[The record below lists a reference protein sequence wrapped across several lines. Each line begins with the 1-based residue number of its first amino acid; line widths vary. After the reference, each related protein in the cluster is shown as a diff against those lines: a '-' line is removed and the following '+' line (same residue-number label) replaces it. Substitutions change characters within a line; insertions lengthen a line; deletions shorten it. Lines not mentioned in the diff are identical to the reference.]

1 MRLSTSTMQNQ
12 TARNQITVG
21 ADPEFVFIFRNNG
34 EPASAINLLGQS
46 EIVIGNNPTSILG
59 WDGHSTTG
67 ELRPG
72 YSNSPD
78 QVVNNIHALFNQLP
92 VRISQFSNR
101 YQIFAGSGVLGNATG
116 GHIHIGGY
124 QPTLGTEGRASISQL
139 LDTFLL
145 PVALAISEPEPVLAR
160 LRLGYGSWN
169 EYRSQNWGVEY
180 RSLPSWLYHPMTA
193 MFFLGTAH
201 KLATEL
207 VAHSVDYDTLVSFG
221 SSPHH
226 MITPRITGQQVAT
239 ILKSLRKRASLS
251 LDILETLPNG
261 DDSNWLNSIQFV
273 RNMISDGLSW
283 DKTDIFPNWTD
294 TPLVVSLRPIRA
306 VIHTAYQVDS
316 VYLIQ
321 EYMTPESLS
330 TAPSYV
336 LPEVVT
342 DDITPAEDDE
352 NNYCS
357 ACGTEHDIDESCPVV
372 DWYCEGCRDYHL
384 LDESCPRHVDAQANT
399 DEVLP

>member
-21 ADPEFVFIFRNNG
+21 ADPEFVFISRRSG
-34 EPASAINLLGQS
+34 EPVSAVNLLRSS
-46 EIVIGNNPTSILG
+46 EIVIGNNPQSILG
-59 WDGHSTTG
+59 WDGHSSTG

-72 YSNSPD
+72 YSNNPA

-92 VRISQFSNR
+92 VRLPQFPNH
-101 YQIFAGSGVLGNATG
+101 YQIFAGSGVPDHVTG

-124 QPTLGTEGRASISQL
+124 QPTLGSEGRSSISQL

-145 PVALAISEPEPVLAR
+145 PVALAISEPGPVLAR

-169 EYRSQNWGVEY
+169 EHRAQNWGVEY

-193 MFFLGTAH
+193 MFFIGAAH

-207 VAHSVDYDTLVSFG
+207 VANSVDYDTIVSFG

-226 MITPRITGQQVAT
+226 MITNRITGQRMAT
-239 ILKSLRKRASLS
+239 VMKSLRKRAFLS

-273 RNMISDGLSW
+273 RSMISDGLSW
-283 DKTDIFPNWTD
+283 DKTDVFPDWTG
-294 TPLVVSLRPIRA
+294 TPLVVPLRPIRA
-306 VIHTAYQVDS
+306 VIYTAYQVDS
-316 VYLIQ
+316 VCLIQ
-321 EYMTPESLS
+321 EYTAPESLS
-330 TAPSYV
+330 TAPAYV
-336 LPEVVT
+336 LPEIVT
-342 DDITPAEDDE
+342 DDITPEEDDE
-352 NNYCS
+352 DNYCS
-357 ACGTEHDIDESCPVV
+357 ECGLNHSSDENCPPTE
-372 DWYCEGCRDYHL
+372 WYCVVCDDDHSM
-384 LDESCPRHVDAQANT
+384 DEICPRHVDAQVNT